1 MFTGKP
7 DVRCTLKRMA
17 FGLGLILAS
26 LLTCLLSGQRLSAQP
41 VLNLDL
47 QPEFD
52 LGDDPAADPLF
63 APATLGLSPGMPG
76 YDPVVAVSA
85 FAAAAK
91 AAFPPAHELF
101 VAYWGNPRYALLPEP
116 AAAAAATSP
125 TGPLGLA
132 SAFRSAGAAPNAVP
146 GRTAGFERGP
156 AQAILNANLY
166 ELPRALGYVSPLV
179 LDLDGDGVLGASRGL
194 WQPHPARLTGPYA
207 AFDVDGDGFK
217 DVTEWIGPGD
227 GLLATSPNP
236 ASGRDL
242 VGTAGGW
249 RDGFEHMAARFDLD
263 HNGRV
268 EGAELAG
275 LYVWRD
281 ANTNAVAEAG
291 EVVSAQALGI
301 LWLETTHTG
310 SVSGYGYLDAHG
322 VQRTNALWDWW
333 PNYALANRRSAA
345 APDAGHALLRHE
357 SAMEAIRNLLFG
369 RVPDNF
375 APARTDGLTSLWRIP
390 PERLAEAGIDLASFR
405 VALLANS
412 GRALIGYHSAESAS
426 GRKKPVLD
434 EIKHDWALIRSVE
447 LPFEE
452 VYQLACDPA
461 GRMVLALGDHG
472 SRLAVVDFE
481 TGTVA
486 PPEGLDLRSVGLRAS
501 GVAGGASVRFSGTG
515 DFWFS
520 AWQLDEQGQVLDER
534 VWAITPWGFWGG
546 LSLEALRKE
555 LGPLHCHFITGPTSG
570 FFVVPGPGGTN
581 EQLWSVAGTNRVLVD
596 TADAFGGL
604 HAIPA
609 NRPSATSGWAA
620 GFKAGHGAVAYT
632 KRDGALYKVAVWQ
645 AGAEPT
651 VLATGEAPWFYPFL
665 TDGGGTVVA
674 ARMNAP
680 AQQMDWDSWE
690 TQYRRPHDHI
700 GNFLAVGKVSAG
712 ALALHSPDGIEIR
725 PVPEAPVSHA
735 PPAWHYRLL
744 NGSTLTDECP
754 VCGIPPVVLPLAGT
768 FQLRLV
774 QENPL
779 FATYALENIVFDAGS
794 PGGTTYKVRGQGIY
808 QVGGEVALV
817 QEMFLEV
824 WVDDGRTNKLCY
836 FTNTEPAVR
845 RGWPLVQI
853 TLTQTNGTEI
863 QQFHLDLRAAPVR
876 EIWFS
881 TRHGFTPGAGPP
893 DVKYVSAG
901 DLVSAAGHLVR
912 RNADL
917 TRQLGIM
924 PPAPDLGLDGV
935 DVLPRGEIAF
945 SVEQDVFSEV
955 LGPLHHGDVLSDR
968 GRVVASYADLIGA
981 FSPMPPTPDPGLDAL
996 HVLDSGEIYF
1006 SVETDFF
1013 SQRLGVYIR
1022 RGDLLSSAG
1031 RIVKTREQLLAR
1043 FHPPPI
1049 PMDFGLDAIFVWPS
1063 GEVWFSLEEGFDDA
1077 VFGPIRHGDVLSDQ
1091 GELLWRNLD
1100 LLREF
1105 QPLEDLADFGLDALF
1120 IVSDAL
1126 APTAAP
1132 ARGTVLQPDPAT
1144 GDVRLRWEAQ
1154 GRLYQLEKATNVLGP
1169 WLPLAPITTETEFT
1183 DPGALGRSPQAFYRL
1198 RQW

>member
-1 MFTGKP
+1 
-7 DVRCTLKRMA
+7 MA

-26 LLTCLLSGQRLSAQP
+26 LLACLLSGQRLSAQP

-101 VAYWGNPRYALLPEP
+101 IAYWGNPRYALLPEP

-132 SAFRSAGAAPNAVP
+132 SAFRSAGAAPNTVP

-156 AQAILNANLY
+156 AQVILNANLY
-166 ELPRALGYVSPLV
+166 ELPRALGVVSPLV

-242 VGTAGGW
+242 VGTVGGW
-249 RDGFEHMAARFDLD
+249 RDGFEHLAARFDLD

-620 GFKAGHGAVAYT
+620 GFKAGYGAVAYT

-674 ARMNAP
+674 ARMNAF
-680 AQQMDWDSWE
+680 ALQMDWDSWE

-735 PPAWHYRLL
+735 PPAWRYRLL

-881 TRHGFTPGAGPP
+881 TRHGFTPGIQPP
-893 DVKYVSAG
+893 PLTNYVLEG
-901 DLVSAAGHLVR
+901 DLIADTGRVVR
-912 RNADL
+912 RNHEL
-917 TRQLGIM
+917 TRRLGLM
-924 PPAPDLGLDGV
+924 PSPEPRDLGLDGV

-968 GRVVASYADLIGA
+968 GRVVRGYAELIGA
-981 FSPMPPTPDPGLDAL
+981 FNPMPPTPDPGLDAL

-1022 RGDLLSSAG
+1022 RGDLLSSTG

-1077 VFGPIRHGDVLSDQ
+1077 VLGPIRHGDVLSDQ

-1169 WLPLAPITTETEFT
+1169 WLPLGPITTETEFT